1 MSFNYGSV
9 PFHYDILFAGAGLS
23 AGLSAVLLKKR
34 QPHLRIGLVDAAD
47 LTQKQSPTWSFHGS
61 DLNAEQR
68 AAIEPCLSA
77 KWRAYEV
84 TFPKYKRVVELE
96 YASVRATDFFH
107 YLKNLMGTDLR
118 DQCEITGI
126 EANAVVLADGSSIT
140 ARHVI
145 DARGWRPTE
154 GQIKGAVGYQKFL
167 GLDLRLKAPHGLQY
181 PRVMDAGI
189 AQVDGFRFF
198 YVLPW
203 TADSLLI
210 EDTRYTLDPVI
221 NKEQMRHEIV
231 AYAQAQG
238 WQVAEVEREEQGCLP
253 IPFQATALPQMAA
266 PDSGPIPWGVRAGVF
281 HPTTG
286 YSFVFAMEAADLLS
300 REPLDAGFG
309 ERVRRLQAQMAR
321 RQRFFYWINR
331 MMFWEK
337 PERRYKLL
345 QRFYRLPE
353 GTVARFYSARFGPL
367 DYLRFFGGKPPIPT
381 TKALSIFPN
390 HKKVQFE
397 HGC

>member
-23 AGLSAVLLKKR
+23 AGLSAIWLKKR

-61 DLNAEQR
+61 DLTVEQR
-68 AAIEPCLSA
+68 AVIEPCLSA
-77 KWRAYEV
+77 KWQAYEV
-84 TFPKYKRVVELE
+84 SFPEYKRVVDLE
-96 YASVRATDFFH
+96 YASVRAADFFAH
-107 YLKNLMGTDLR
+107 LRSLMGADLR
-118 DQCEITGI
+118 DRCEI
-126 EANAVVLADGSSIT
+126 ADVQSNAVVLADGSSIT
-140 ARHVI
+140 AQVVV
-145 DARGWRPTE
+145 DARGWPQAASH
-154 GQIKGAVGYQKFL
+154 GKGTVGYQKFF
-167 GLDLRLKAPHGLQY
+167 GMDLRLKAPHGLTY

-210 EDTRYTLDPVI
+210 EDTRYTLDPLI
-221 NKEQMRHEIV
+221 NKEQMRHEI
-231 AYAQAQG
+231 ATYAKSQG

-253 IPFQATALPQMAA
+253 IPFQAAALPKTAA
-266 PDSGPIPWGVRAGVF
+266 IPWGVRAGAF

-286 YSFVFAMEAADLLS
+286 YSFVFAMEAADWISRAPTASDLSERIGLLQ
-300 REPLDAGFG
+300 G
-309 ERVRRLQAQMAR
+309 QMAR
-321 RQRFFYWINR
+321 RQRLFYWINR
-331 MMFWEK
+331 MLFWEQ
-337 PERRYKLL
+337 PARRYRLL

-367 DYLRFFGGKPPIPT
+367 DYLRFFGGRPPIPT

-390 HKKVQFE
+390 QIKVQFE

>member
-23 AGLSAVLLKKR
+23 AGLSAILLKHR
-34 QPHLRIGLVDAAD
+34 QPQLRIGLIDAAD

-61 DLNAEQR
+61 DLSPEQR
-68 AAIEPCLSA
+68 RLIEPFLSA
-77 KWRAYEV
+77 KWPAYEV
-84 TFPKYKRVVELE
+84 AFPEYQRVVDLE
-96 YASVRATDFFH
+96 YASVRARDLFSH
-107 YLKNLMGTDLR
+107 LKNLMGSDLR
-118 DQCEITGI
+118 DQCEILDVQ
-126 EANAVVLADGSSIT
+126 ANAIVLADGSSIT
-140 ARHVI
+140 ARHVV
-145 DARGWRPTE
+145 DARGWRAPQSVNR
-154 GQIKGAVGYQKFL
+154 GSIGYQKFL
-167 GLDLRLKAPHGLQY
+167 GLDLRLKAPHGLKI

-203 TADSLLI
+203 SADSLLI

-221 NKEQMRHEIV
+221 NKEQMRREIV
-231 AYAQAQG
+231 AYAEAQG
-238 WQVAEVEREEQGCLP
+238 WQIAEVEREEQGCLP
-253 IPFQATALPQMAA
+253 IPFEVAALPEAPPQGAA
-266 PDSGPIPWGVRAGVF
+266 VIPWGVRAGAF

-286 YSFVFAMEAADLLS
+286 YSFVFAMEAADWLS
-300 REPLDAGFG
+300 LQPLGAGLS
-309 ERVRRLQAQMAR
+309 ERVRQLHGQMAR
-321 RQRFFYWINR
+321 RQRFFYWLNR
-331 MMFWEK
+331 MLFWQK
-337 PERRYKLL
+337 PALRYKLL
-345 QRFYRLPE
+345 QRFYRLPG

-367 DYLRFFGGKPPIPT
+367 DYLRFFGGWPPIPT

>member
-1 MSFNYGSV
+1 M
-9 PFHYDILFAGAGLS
+9 S
-23 AGLSAVLLKKR
+23 AGLSAILLRKR

-61 DLNAEQR
+61 DLTAEQR
-68 AAIEPCLSA
+68 AVIQPCLSA
-77 KWRAYEV
+77 KWPAYEV
-84 TFPKYKRVVELE
+84 HFPEYKRVLDLE
-96 YASVRATDFFH
+96 YASVRAADFFAH
-107 YLKNLMGTDLR
+107 LKSLMGADLR
-118 DQCEITGI
+118 DRCEI
-126 EANAVVLADGSSIT
+126 ADVRSNAVVLADGSSIT
-140 ARHVI
+140 AQVVV
-145 DARGWRPTE
+145 DARGWSRATNHD
-154 GQIKGAVGYQKFL
+154 KGTVGYQKFF
-167 GLDLRLKAPHGLQY
+167 GMDLRLKAPHGLKH
-181 PRVMDAGI
+181 PRVMDASI

-210 EDTRYTLDPVI
+210 EDTRYTLDPLI
-221 NKEQMRHEIV
+221 DKEQMRREI
-231 AYAQAQG
+231 ATYAEAQG

-253 IPFQATALPQMAA
+253 IPFRPTALPTTASLA
-266 PDSGPIPWGVRAGVF
+266 WGVRAGAF

-286 YSFVFAMEAADLLS
+286 YSFVFAMEAADWIS
-300 REPLDAGFG
+300 RVPMAADFG
-309 ERVRRLQAQMAR
+309 ERVRHLQSQMAR

-331 MMFWEK
+331 MMFWEQ
-337 PERRYKLL
+337 PGRRYKLL

>member
-23 AGLSAVLLKKR
+23 AGLSAILLKRR
-34 QPHLRIGLVDAAD
+34 QPQLRIGLIDAAD

-61 DLNAEQR
+61 DLSPEQR
-68 AAIEPCLSA
+68 EAIEPFLSA
-77 KWRAYEV
+77 KWPAYEV
-84 TFPKYKRVVELE
+84 SFPDYPRIVNLE
-96 YASVRATDFFH
+96 YASVRASDFFLH
-107 YLKNLMGTDLR
+107 LKNLMGSDLR
-118 DQCEITGI
+118 DLCEIVDVRT
-126 EANAVVLADGSSIT
+126 NAVLLADGSSIT
-140 ARHVI
+140 ARHVV
-145 DARGWRPTE
+145 DARGWQAP
-154 GQIKGAVGYQKFL
+154 QMANKGSIGYQKFL
-167 GLDLRLKAPHGLQY
+167 GQDLRLKAPHGLKY

-189 AQVDGFRFF
+189 AQIDGFRFF

-210 EDTRYTLDPVI
+210 EDTRYTLDRETDQ
-221 NKEQMRHEIV
+221 EQMRREIA

-238 WQVAEVEREEQGCLP
+238 WQIAEVEREEQGCLP
-253 IPFQATALPQMAA
+253 IPFDTVAVPESLARGQGAL
-266 PDSGPIPWGVRAGVF
+266 PWGVRAGAF

-286 YSFVFAMEAADLLS
+286 YSFVFAMEAADWLS
-300 REPLDAGFG
+300 REPMGAGLG
-309 ERVRRLQAQMAR
+309 ERVRKLQSQMAR

-331 MMFWEK
+331 MLFWQK
-337 PERRYKLL
+337 PVLRYKLL

-367 DYLRFFGGKPPIPT
+367 DYLRFFGGRPPIPT